1 MRKISKIKA
10 VAFALFLIIVSLI
23 IVLIPKIEKEYVYK
37 IEYSEFVEKYAE
49 ETGLDKYFVYAV
61 IKTESNFNEKATSN
75 VGARGL
81 MQIMP
86 DAFDFIKFKKN
97 DEREITFD
105 NIYNPELNIEYG
117 CYLLSYLKNKFNSEE
132 LAIAAY
138 HAGATAVDNW
148 LRDESVSD
156 DGINIEKYP
165 SDVTNHY
172 VKKVINAWE
181 SYKNLY
187 NKE

>member
-1 MRKISKIKA
+1 
-10 VAFALFLIIVSLI
+10 
-23 IVLIPKIEKEYVYK
+23 
-37 IEYSEFVEKYAE
+37 
-49 ETGLDKYFVYAV
+49 
-61 IKTESNFNEKATSN
+61 
-75 VGARGL
+75 
-81 MQIMP
+81 MP

-187 NKE
+187 DKE